1 RFGGVG
7 DGSSPQAALELGLK
21 VDADAVPKSVL
32 KDMQKG
38 RFDLTDPANTLTL
51 LKANAVLGVKGF
63 FQDNTLTSVGL
74 TCALCHSTVDNSVAF
89 GVGHRLDGWANRD
102 MNAGAIVAQA
112 PNLQPIADFLGVTVD
127 IVKTV
132 LNSWGPGKF
141 DAAVF
146 LDGKGFNPQQ
156 VSHGVVTG
164 VNVPGATLIPNAFGL
179 AGFNQHTWTG
189 KGSIPYWNAF
199 VGTIGLNGKGRF
211 FDPRLSDPAQFPV
224 AAAHHLDDLPHIDP
238 DEDMVTK
245 KLPALQFYQLSIPAP
260 APQAGVDFD
269 EASARRGDEL
279 FSGKAQGN
287 NCHVEPLWTEPGWN
301 LHKPAEIGIDSFT
314 ADRSPDR
321 AYKT

>member
-1 RFGGVG
+1 MSRPKLRPTSILIAAIPVIAIGFAVRSATVNAKNLPHNSTVQNAINKVQQGEQIFRFDTFGDEAFWGDTIKLHQAIEGARFGGVG
-7 DGSSPQAALELGLK
+7 DGLSPQAALELGLK

-141 DAAVF
+141 DAAV
-146 LDGKGFNPQQ
+146 
-156 VSHGVVTG
+156 
-164 VNVPGATLIPNAFGL
+164 
-179 AGFNQHTWTG
+179 
-189 KGSIPYWNAF
+189 
-199 VGTIGLNGKGRF
+199 
-211 FDPRLSDPAQFPV
+211 
-224 AAAHHLDDLPHIDP
+224 
-238 DEDMVTK
+238 
-245 KLPALQFYQLSIPAP
+245 
-260 APQAGVDFD
+260 
-269 EASARRGDEL
+269 
-279 FSGKAQGN
+279 
-287 NCHVEPLWTEPGWN
+287 
-301 LHKPAEIGIDSFT
+301 
-314 ADRSPDR
+314 
-321 AYKT
+321 